1 MTMDTSAQSSPP
13 AVQTPQPPPAQPQTK
28 AVGILGV
35 AFVLALFSLVGY
47 ATIRFVGG
55 RSTVSPAPTQTP
67 TPTPTPRAIKQGK
80 ETYTISSSSRNGPEI
95 IEATID
101 PHDPS
106 IGDTQTMIVKARH
119 TQPIVEIRVDLQSDN
134 KTTRHLLTLTD
145 GSSTNGVWQGSWTIS
160 DSVLYTYVATIG
172 ASDGQ
177 EKTSVDVTMR

>member
-1 MTMDTSAQSSPP
+1 MTIDTSAQPSPP
-13 AVQTPQPPPAQPQTK
+13 AIQTPKPAPAQPQTK
-28 AVGILGV
+28 ALGILGA

-47 ATIRFVGG
+47 ATIRFAGG

-67 TPTPTPRAIKQGK
+67 APTPTPRAIKQGK

-106 IGDTQTMIVKARH
+106 IGDTQTMIVRARH
-119 TQPIVEIRVDLQSDN
+119 TQPIVDMRVDLESDN

-145 GSSTNGVWQGSWTIS
+145 GSPTNGVWQGSWTLS
-160 DSVLYTYVATIG
+160 DSVLYAYVATIE

-177 EKTSVDVTMR
+177 EQTSVDITMR